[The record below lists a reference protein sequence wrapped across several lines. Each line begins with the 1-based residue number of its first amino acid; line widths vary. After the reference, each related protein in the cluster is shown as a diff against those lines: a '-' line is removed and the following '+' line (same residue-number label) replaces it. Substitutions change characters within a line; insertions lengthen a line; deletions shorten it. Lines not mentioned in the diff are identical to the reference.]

1 MHLERTGEQ
10 RMLLESATR
19 FLRRHGRGAQWS
31 ELAELGWIAAA
42 LGEDEGGLGGRAV
55 DVIPICEAIGAT
67 GTAVSYFSSVLLPA
81 GVLAHAPPFEG
92 RQELLQRFLDG
103 ESRLAVAHSER
114 SVSFAREE
122 PATAAR
128 RAPGIKLSGSK
139 RRVWN
144 AQEADALIVSAQEQ
158 GCFGWYLVTT
168 GQQGVRI
175 QPGHAD
181 DEVPSATVRL
191 EDADGVAICV
201 DAMARR
207 ALTQAIV
214 FATIGV
220 LAESVGCM
228 SELLRLTQEWL
239 ATRKQFGRPL
249 AANQVLQ
256 HRLVDMFIA
265 LEESRSMLNLA
276 VHAHDQLPAED
287 GQAAIHAA
295 KAHIAN
301 SARFVGQQAVHLH
314 GAMGL
319 TEETY
324 VGRAYRRLEAL
335 NAVFGGA
342 DHHTWAYAMQSAAT
356 SLAVSEKPIPSPL
369 TGEA

>member
-1 MHLERTGEQ
+1 M
-10 RMLLESATR
+10 R
-19 FLRRHGRGAQWS
+19 FLQSRGRDARWS

-42 LGEDEGGLGGRAV
+42 LNEDEGGLGGRAV
-55 DVIPICEAIGAT
+55 VVIPICEAIGAT
-67 GTAVSYFSSVLLPA
+67 GTAVPYFSSALLPA
-81 GVLAHAPPFEG
+81 GVLSHTASFAG
-92 RQELLQRFLDG
+92 RKELMQRFLAG
-103 ESRLAVAHSER
+103 ESRLAVAHTEHSL
-114 SVSFAREE
+114 SFACEE
-122 PATAAR
+122 PSTVAR
-128 RAPGIKLSGSK
+128 QAPGTKLSGIK
-139 RRVWN
+139 RRVWD
-144 AQEADALIVSAQEQ
+144 AREADVLIVSAQEQ
-158 GCFGWYLVTT
+158 GRLGWYLVAAR
-168 GQQGVRI
+168 QQGVRI

-181 DEVPSATVRL
+181 DAMPWGTVRL
-191 EDADGVAICV
+191 ENANGIAICA
-201 DAMARR
+201 DAMAHR
-207 ALTQAIV
+207 ALTRAIV
-214 FATIGV
+214 FATVGV

-228 SELLRLTQEWL
+228 SELLRLTQDWL

-276 VHAHDQLPAED
+276 AHSHDRMSADD
-287 GQAAIHAA
+287 GKAAIHAA

-319 TEETY
+319 TEETF

-342 DHHTWAYAMQSAAT
+342 DYHTWAYAMQTAA
-356 SLAVSEKPIPSPL
+356 ISPY
-369 TGEA
+369 

>member
-19 FLRRHGRGAQWS
+19 FLQSRGRSVQWS

-42 LGEDEGGLGGRAV
+42 LNEMEGGLGGRAV

-67 GTAVSYFSSVLLPA
+67 ATALPYYSSVLLPA
-81 GVLAHAPPFEG
+81 GVLAHAAPFAG
-92 RQELLQRFLDG
+92 RNELIQRFLAG
-103 ESRLAVAHSER
+103 EARLAVAHAEHNL
-114 SVSFAREE
+114 SFGCEEPSTVARE
-122 PATAAR
+122 
-128 RAPGIKLSGSK
+128 APGTKLSGIK
-139 RRVWN
+139 RRVWD
-144 AQEADALIVSAQEQ
+144 AHEADALIVSAQEQ
-158 GCFGWYLVTT
+158 GRLGWYLVAA
-168 GQQGVRI
+168 GQEGVRI

-181 DEVPSATVRL
+181 DEMRSSTVRL
-191 EDADGVAICV
+191 ENANGIAICT
-201 DAMARR
+201 DAMAHR
-207 ALTQAIV
+207 ALTRAIV
-214 FATIGV
+214 FATVGA

-228 SELLRLTQEWL
+228 GELLRLTQDWL

-276 VHAHDQLPAED
+276 AHAHDSMSASD
-287 GQAAIHAA
+287 GQAAVHAA

-319 TEETY
+319 TEETF

-342 DHHTWAYAMQSAAT
+342 DYHTWAYAMQTSAA
-356 SLAVSEKPIPSPL
+356 SA
-369 TGEA
+369 

>member
-1 MHLERTGEQ
+1 
-10 RMLLESATR
+10 MLLASAMR
-19 FLRRHGRGAQWS
+19 FLQSRGRDARWS

-42 LGEDEGGLGGRAV
+42 LNEDEGGLGGRAV

-67 GTAVSYFSSVLLPA
+67 GTAVPYFSSALLPA
-81 GVLAHAPPFEG
+81 GVLSHTASFAG
-92 RQELLQRFLDG
+92 RKELMQRFLAG
-103 ESRLAVAHSER
+103 ESRLAVAHTEHSL
-114 SVSFAREE
+114 SFACEE
-122 PATAAR
+122 PSTVAR
-128 RAPGIKLSGSK
+128 QAPGTKLSGIK
-139 RRVWN
+139 RRVWD
-144 AQEADALIVSAQEQ
+144 AREADVLIVSAQEQ
-158 GCFGWYLVTT
+158 GRLGWYLVAAR
-168 GQQGVRI
+168 QQGVRI

-181 DEVPSATVRL
+181 DAMPWGTVRL
-191 EDADGVAICV
+191 ENANGIAICA
-201 DAMARR
+201 DAMAHR
-207 ALTQAIV
+207 ALTRAIV
-214 FATIGV
+214 FATVGV

-228 SELLRLTQEWL
+228 SELLRLTQDWL

-276 VHAHDQLPAED
+276 AHSHDCMSIDD

-319 TEETY
+319 TEETF

-342 DHHTWAYAMQSAAT
+342 DYHTWAYAMQTAA
-356 SLAVSEKPIPSPL
+356 ISPY
-369 TGEA
+369 

>member
-10 RMLLESATR
+10 RMLLESSTR
-19 FLRRHGRGAQWS
+19 FLRSRGRSAQWS
-31 ELAELGWIAAA
+31 ELAELGWIAGA
-42 LGEDEGGLGGRAV
+42 LPEDDGGLGGCAA

-67 GTAVSYFSSVLLPA
+67 GTALPYFSSVLLPA
-81 GVLAHAPPFEG
+81 GVLAHASPFEG
-92 RQELLQRFLDG
+92 RRQLMERFVAG
-103 ESRLAVAHSER
+103 ETRLAVAHAER
-114 SVSFAREE
+114 GLSFGCEE
-122 PATAAR
+122 PATVAR
-128 RAPGIKLSGSK
+128 NALGIKLSGVK
-139 RRVWN
+139 RRVWD
-144 AQEADALIVSAQEQ
+144 AREADVLLVSAHEQ
-158 GCFGWYLVTT
+158 GHFGWYFVTA

-181 DEVPSATVRL
+181 DELPSATVRL
-191 EDADGVAICV
+191 ENADGIAICS
-201 DAMARR
+201 DAMAHR
-207 ALTQAIV
+207 ALARAIV
-214 FATIGV
+214 FATVGV

-228 SELLRLTQEWL
+228 GELLGLTQDWL

-249 AANQVLQ
+249 SANQVLQ
-256 HRLVDMFIA
+256 HRLVDLFMA

-319 TEETY
+319 TEETF

-342 DHHTWAYAMQSAAT
+342 DHHTWAYALQSAA
-356 SLAVSEKPIPSPL
+356 VSS
-369 TGEA
+369 

>member
-1 MHLERTGEQ
+1 
-10 RMLLESATR
+10 MLLESATR
-19 FLRRHGRGAQWS
+19 FLRSRGRDAQWS

-42 LGEDEGGLGGRAV
+42 LTEDEGGLGGRAA
-55 DVIPICEAIGAT
+55 DVLPICEAIGAT
-67 GTAVSYFSSVLLPA
+67 GTAVPYFSSALLPA
-81 GVLAHAPPFEG
+81 GVLANTPPFKG
-92 RQELLQRFLDG
+92 RQELLQRFLEG
-103 ESRLAVAHSER
+103 KAKLAVAHTER
-114 SVSFAREE
+114 SLSFAGEE
-122 PATAAR
+122 PATVAR
-128 RAPGIKLSGSK
+128 RAPGIKLSGIK

-144 AQEADALIVSAQEQ
+144 AHEADALIVSAQEQ
-158 GCFGWYLVTT
+158 GHFGWYLVTVS
-168 GQQGVRI
+168 QPGVRI
-175 QPGHAD
+175 QPGDAG
-181 DEVPSATVRL
+181 DEMPLGTVRL
-191 EDADGVAICV
+191 ENADGIAICA
-201 DAMARR
+201 DETAYR
-207 ALTQAIV
+207 ALTRAIV
-214 FATIGV
+214 FATVGV

-228 SELLRLTQEWL
+228 SELLRLTQDWL

-276 VHAHDQLPAED
+276 AHAHDHLPDED
-287 GQAAIHAA
+287 GQVAIHAA

-319 TEETY
+319 TEESF

-342 DHHTWAYAMQSAAT
+342 DYHTWAYAMHAK
-356 SLAVSEKPIPSPL
+356 V
-369 TGEA
+369 

>member
-1 MHLERTGEQ
+1 VHLESTGEQ

-19 FLRRHGRGAQWS
+19 FLQSHGRSAQWS
-31 ELAELGWIAAA
+31 ELAGLGWVAAA
-42 LGEDEGGLGGRAV
+42 LAEDDGGLGGRAA
-55 DVIPICEAIGAT
+55 DVIPVCEAIGAT
-67 GTAVSYFSSVLLPA
+67 GTAVPYFSSVLLPA
-81 GVLAHAPPFEG
+81 GVLAHTPPFEG
-92 RQELLQRFLDG
+92 RQELMQRFLSG
-103 ESRLAVAHSER
+103 EARLAVAHSER
-114 SVSFAREE
+114 SLGFACEE
-122 PATAAR
+122 PATAAS
-128 RAPGIKLSGSK
+128 RAPGIKLSGIK
-139 RRVWN
+139 RRVWD
-144 AQEADALIVSAQEQ
+144 AREADALIVSAREQ
-158 GCFGWYLVTT
+158 GRLGWYLVTT
-168 GQQGVRI
+168 RQQDVRI

-181 DEVPSATVRL
+181 DEMPWGTVLL
-191 EDADGVAICV
+191 ENADGIAICA
-201 DAMARR
+201 DAMAHR
-207 ALTQAIV
+207 ALARAV
-214 FATIGV
+214 AFATVGV

-228 SELLRLTQEWL
+228 GELLRLTQEWL

-249 AANQVLQ
+249 SANQVLQ

-276 VHAHDQLPAED
+276 AHAHDHLSAED
-287 GQAAIHAA
+287 GQAAVHAA

-342 DHHTWAYAMQSAAT
+342 DHHTWAYAMQSAAIG
-356 SLAVSEKPIPSPL
+356 P
-369 TGEA
+369 

>member
-1 MHLERTGEQ
+1 MHLERTDEQ

-19 FLRRHGRGAQWS
+19 FLQSRGRSAQWS

-42 LGEDEGGLGGRAV
+42 LNEDEGGLGGRAV
-55 DVIPICEAIGAT
+55 DVIPICLAIGAT
-67 GTAVSYFSSVLLPA
+67 GTALPYFSSVLLPA
-81 GVLAHAPPFEG
+81 GVLAHASPYEG
-92 RQELLQRFLDG
+92 RQELMQRFLAG
-103 ESRLAVAHSER
+103 EARPAVAHTER
-114 SVSFAREE
+114 SLGFACEE
-122 PATAAR
+122 PATVAR
-128 RAPGIKLSGSK
+128 GAPQIKLSGIK
-139 RRVWN
+139 RRVWD
-144 AQEADALIVSAQEQ
+144 AQEADVLIVSAQEQ
-158 GCFGWYLVTT
+158 GRFGWYLVPAR
-168 GQQGVRI
+168 QQGVRI
-175 QPGHAD
+175 QSGHAD
-181 DEVPSATVRL
+181 DEMPSGTVRL
-191 EDADGVAICV
+191 EDADSIAICA
-201 DAMARR
+201 DAMAHR
-207 ALTQAIV
+207 ALTRAIV

-228 SELLRLTQEWL
+228 SELLRLTQDWL

-249 AANQVLQ
+249 SANQVLQ

-265 LEESRSMLNLA
+265 LEESRSMLNLVA
-276 VHAHDQLPAED
+276 HAHDHLPPED

-319 TEETY
+319 TEETF

-342 DHHTWAYAMQSAAT
+342 DHHTWAYAMHA
-356 SLAVSEKPIPSPL
+356 KI
-369 TGEA
+369 

>member
-1 MHLERTGEQ
+1 VHLERTDEQ
-10 RMLLESATR
+10 RMLLESSTR
-19 FLRRHGRGAQWS
+19 FLHSRGRGAPWS
-31 ELAELGWIAAA
+31 ELAGLGWIAAA
-42 LGEDEGGLGGRAV
+42 LKEDEGGLGGRAV

-67 GTAVSYFSSVLLPA
+67 GTALPYFSSVLLPA
-81 GVLAHAPPFEG
+81 GVLAQSPHFEG
-92 RQELLQRFLDG
+92 RQELLQRFLAG
-103 ESRLAVAHSER
+103 ESKLAVAHSER
-114 SVSFAREE
+114 SVSFACEE

-128 RAPGIKLSGSK
+128 RSPGIKLSGSK
-139 RRVWN
+139 RRVWG
-144 AQEADALIVSAQEQ
+144 AQDADALIVSAQEQ
-158 GCFGWYLVTT
+158 GKFGWYLVTT
-168 GQQGVRI
+168 RQQGVQILR
-175 QPGHAD
+175 GHAD
-181 DEVPSATVRL
+181 DEMPSAKVRL
-191 EDADGVAICV
+191 EDADGIAICA
-201 DAMARR
+201 DATAHR

-228 SELLRLTQEWL
+228 SELLRLTQDWL

-256 HRLVDMFIA
+256 HRLVDVFVA

-276 VHAHDQLPAED
+276 AYAHDHLPAED
-287 GQAAIHAA
+287 GRAAIHAA

-319 TEETY
+319 TEETF

-342 DHHTWAYAMQSAAT
+342 DHHTWAYAMQAAAPG
-356 SLAVSEKPIPSPL
+356 S
-369 TGEA
+369 

>member
-19 FLRRHGRGAQWS
+19 FLQSRGRSAQWS

-42 LGEDEGGLGGRAV
+42 LHEDSGGLGGRAV

-67 GTAVSYFSSVLLPA
+67 GTALPYFSSVLLPA
-81 GVLAHAPPFEG
+81 GVLAHTLPFEG
-92 RQELLQRFLDG
+92 REQLMQRFLAG
-103 ESRLAVAHSER
+103 ETRLAVAHAER
-114 SVSFAREE
+114 SLSFGCEE
-122 PATAAR
+122 PATVAR
-128 RAPGIKLSGSK
+128 RAPGIKLSGIK
-139 RRVWN
+139 RRVWD
-144 AQEADALIVSAQEQ
+144 AREAEVLIVSAQEQ
-158 GCFGWYLVTT
+158 GRFGWYLVTAR
-168 GQQGVRI
+168 QQGVRI
-175 QPGHAD
+175 QPGDAD
-181 DEVPSATVRL
+181 DEMPSATVRL
-191 EDADGVAICV
+191 EDADGVAICT
-201 DAMARR
+201 DAMAHR
-207 ALTQAIV
+207 ALTRAIV
-214 FATIGV
+214 FATVGV

-228 SELLRLTQEWL
+228 SELLRQTQDWLT
-239 ATRKQFGRPL
+239 TRKQFGRPL

-276 VHAHDQLPAED
+276 VYAHDHLPAED

-319 TEETY
+319 TEETF

-342 DHHTWAYAMQSAAT
+342 DHHTWAYANYH
-356 SLAVSEKPIPSPL
+356 
-369 TGEA
+369 

>member
-1 MHLERTGEQ
+1 
-10 RMLLESATR
+10 MLLDSATR
-19 FLRRHGRGAQWS
+19 FLHSRGRSAQWS

-42 LGEDEGGLGGRAV
+42 LNEDAGGLGGRAV

-67 GTAVSYFSSVLLPA
+67 GTALPYFSSVLLPA
-81 GVLAHAPPFEG
+81 GVLACTPPFEG
-92 RQELLQRFLDG
+92 RQELMQRFLAG
-103 ESRLAVAHSER
+103 EAKLVVAHAEGSLG
-114 SVSFAREE
+114 FDCEE
-122 PATAAR
+122 PATVAR
-128 RAPGIKLSGSK
+128 RAPGIKLGGIK
-139 RRVWN
+139 RRVWD
-144 AQEADALIVSAQEQ
+144 AREADVMIVSAQEQ
-158 GCFGWYLVTT
+158 GRFGWYLVTAR
-168 GQQGVRI
+168 QQGVRI
-175 QPGHAD
+175 QPVHAD
-181 DEVPSATVRL
+181 DEMPSGTVRL
-191 EDADGVAICV
+191 ENAYGIAICTG
-201 DAMARR
+201 AIAHG
-207 ALTQAIV
+207 ALTRSIV

-228 SELLRLTQEWL
+228 SELLRLTQDWL
-239 ATRKQFGRPL
+239 VTRKQFGRPL
-249 AANQVLQ
+249 ADYQVLQ

-276 VHAHDQLPAED
+276 AHAHDHLPAED

-319 TEETY
+319 TEETF

-342 DHHTWAYAMQSAAT
+342 DHHTWAYAIRT
-356 SLAVSEKPIPSPL
+356 KI
-369 TGEA
+369 

>member
-1 MHLERTGEQ
+1 
-10 RMLLESATR
+10 MLLESATR
-19 FLRRHGRGAQWS
+19 FLQSRVRGAQWS
-31 ELAELGWIAAA
+31 ELAALGWIAAA
-42 LGEDEGGLGGRAV
+42 LNEDEGGLGGRAA

-67 GTAVSYFSSVLLPA
+67 GTAVPYFSSVLLPA

-114 SVSFAREE
+114 SVNFACDE
-122 PATAAR
+122 PTTAAR

-139 RRVWN
+139 RRVWD
-144 AQEADALIVSAQEQ
+144 AREADALIVSAREQ
-158 GCFGWYLVTT
+158 GRFGWYLVTT
-168 GQQGVRI
+168 RQQGVRI
-175 QPGHAD
+175 QPCHAD
-181 DEVPSATVRL
+181 DEMPWGTVRL
-191 EDADGVAICV
+191 ENADGIAICT
-201 DAMARR
+201 DAMAHR
-207 ALTQAIV
+207 ALTRAIV
-214 FATIGV
+214 FATVGV

-228 SELLRLTQEWL
+228 SELLRLTQDWL

-256 HRLVDMFIA
+256 HRLVDMFVA

-276 VHAHDQLPAED
+276 AYAHDQLPAED

-319 TEETY
+319 TEETF

-342 DHHTWAYAMQSAAT
+342 DHHTWAYAMQTAAT
-356 SLAVSEKPIPSPL
+356 NCY
-369 TGEA
+369 